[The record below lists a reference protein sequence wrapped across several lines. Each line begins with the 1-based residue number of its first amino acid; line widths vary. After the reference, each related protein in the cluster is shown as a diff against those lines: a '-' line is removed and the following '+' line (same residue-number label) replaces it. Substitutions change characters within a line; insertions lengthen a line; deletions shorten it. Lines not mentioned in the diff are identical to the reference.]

1 MKQKHNGGFTLIE
14 VMVAIAILGIVVV
27 PILSGLE
34 TSLRLNKR
42 TEALLQAQLTVSS
55 AVEQLMAE
63 GITEELMK
71 DVPATDPDENYGWK
85 IVPDYGLIDF
95 YPDVKVKT
103 EEITETY
110 KDGTTK
116 VIAYRV
122 FVEDK
127 DDLVSVTTTIRA
139 AKEGDA

>member
-1 MKQKHNGGFTLIE
+1 MKQKHNVGFTLIE